1 MPQILDDDAALKNA
15 KNKSLTMS
23 VIKTCGTLPNMI
35 FLVTVFLTGICNGL
49 MIGFFF
55 LYMDQELNSSKTIM
69 GLSMAFGN
77 LGEIFIFPVSY
88 KLIKMV
94 GTIPCLISGIFAYF
108 LQYIFLS
115 IITNSW
121 LTLPIQLLNAFCFA
135 LFIAAAIEHVVR
147 ISPKE
152 ICTTM
157 VSIVNALKF
166 GFGILVA
173 NMAGGTTYDSYG
185 GRMLFQGTAY
195 ICLAW
200 TGLMIIYYY
209 GSILCRNLRHS
220 CRRGKLS

>member
-1 MPQILDDDAALKNA
+1 
-15 KNKSLTMS
+15 MS
-23 VIKTCGTLPNMI
+23 VLKTCGTLPNMI
-35 FLVTVFLTGICNGL
+35 FLLTVFLTGICNGL

-108 LQYIFLS
+108 LRYIFLS
-115 IITNSW
+115 IITNPW

-135 LFIAAAIEHVVR
+135 LFVAAAIEHVVR

-166 GFGILVA
+166 GFGILIA
-173 NMAGGTTYDSYG
+173 NMAGGATYDSYG
-185 GRMLFQGTAY
+185 GRVLFKGMAY

-209 GSILCRNLRHS
+209 GGKLCRKIYGIMIGEKNKYKILPKS
-220 CRRGKLS
+220 